1 MRLFSAVFLFLL
13 TLSGSCFAQTR
24 CPGGVQAGSAQCL
37 PDEDSAPA
45 RPTGEWIKTWGA
57 IVMSDAGQEGWS
69 SVGKFSKDDAVQDA
83 LDKCHAVGVS
93 DCSVKMTYFNQ
104 CVAIANPAKGVGS
117 SIIAAKDEREAGE
130 LASEAC
136 SKRTGSQCFVKF
148 TECTRPFFKKY

>member
-1 MRLFSAVFLFLL
+1 MKLVFAISLFFLVV
-13 TLSGSCFAQTR
+13 SGSGFAQTR

-37 PDEDSAPA
+37 PDEDSSPA

-57 IVMSDAGQEGWS
+57 IVMSDSGQEGWS

-83 LDKCHAVGVS
+83 LEKCHAVGVT

-104 CVAIANPAKGVGS
+104 CVAIANPSRGVGS
-117 SIIAAKDEREAGE
+117 DITAAKDEKVAGQ

-136 SKRTGSQCFVKF
+136 NKRTGSQCFVKF
-148 TECTRPFFKKY
+148 TECTVPFFKKY